1 MKCILIKA
9 GEKAEIIELK
19 GKRKLEYKK
28 MKELLGFDN
37 PVACASRKIGSKHFD
52 LWLNDEGLLQPSEKR
67 VVAAVL
73 DSSTYTEIFVGNILI
88 ANHDSQGNTTG
99 LEDDEIKTIMSK
111 MTWRGNS
118 DCHMYGYFDSGYCV
132 VKANSQ
138 VLEYKL

>member
-19 GKRKLEYKK
+19 GKRKLEYNK
-28 MKELLGFDN
+28 MKELLGFDS
-37 PVACASRKIGSKHFD
+37 PVTCVSRKIGKKHFD
-52 LWLNDEGLLQPSEKR
+52 LWLDDEGLLKPSEER

-73 DSSTYTEIFVGNILI
+73 DSSTCSEILVGNILI